1 MNSRRSALIVGCG
14 LMGTSVGLGLRSRGV
29 RVYLDDRSGSH
40 LEMAVARGAGEALR
54 AETPDIVIVA
64 VPPEQTAQA
73 VAEALRDWPQAVV
86 TDVASVKGTIAEQIA
101 GHPEAAR
108 YVGSHPMAGSE
119 RSGPLAASG
128 RLFEGRPW
136 AICAH
141 QGSDPDAVALVQ
153 TLAESLDATV
163 LHLDPAVH
171 DAAVALVSH
180 VPHVM
185 SVLTAARLAD
195 ADPGHL
201 ALAGPGLRDVTRIAG
216 SDPRLWQQILRGNAG
231 AVSGV
236 LTRVRD
242 DLDAVITRLE
252 AGEDLSGVLDA
263 GRFGTT
269 RLPGKHGTGRDTLAS
284 VFVQVQDRSGEL
296 MRLMADTAAADV
308 NIEDVRIDHD
318 LGREVGV
325 VEVDVRLDA
334 ADHLVESLTERG
346 WTAYR

>member
-1 MNSRRSALIVGCG
+1 
-14 LMGTSVGLGLRSRGV
+14 MGTSVGLGLRSRGV
-29 RVYLDDRSGSH
+29 RVYLDDLSGSH

-64 VPPEQTAQA
+64 VPPEHTAQTV
-73 VAEALRDWPQAVV
+73 VAMLDAWPSAVV
-86 TDVASVKGTIAEQIA
+86 TDVASVKGSIASVVAE
-101 GHPEAAR
+101 HPQAHR
-108 YVGSHPMAGSE
+108 YVGGHPMAGSE

-141 QGSDPDAVALVQ
+141 PAAVPESVALVES
-153 TLAESLDATV
+153 LAESLDATV
-163 LHLDPAVH
+163 LHIEPDVH
-171 DAAVALVSH
+171 DTAVALVSH

-185 SVLTAARLAD
+185 SVLTAARLVD

-216 SDPRLWQQILRGNAG
+216 SDPRLWRQILRGNAD
-231 AVSGV
+231 AVTGV

-242 DLDAVITRLE
+242 DLDTVIDLLQ
-252 AGEDLSGVLDA
+252 ADEDVSGVLDQA
-263 GRFGTT
+263 RFGTT
-269 RLPGKHGTGRDTLAS
+269 RLPGKHGTGHDTLGS

-296 MRLMADTAAADV
+296 MRLMADTSESGV
-308 NIEDVRIDHD
+308 NIEDIRIDHD

-325 VEVDVRLDA
+325 VEVAVRLET
-334 ADHLVESLTERG
+334 ADHLVESLTTRG